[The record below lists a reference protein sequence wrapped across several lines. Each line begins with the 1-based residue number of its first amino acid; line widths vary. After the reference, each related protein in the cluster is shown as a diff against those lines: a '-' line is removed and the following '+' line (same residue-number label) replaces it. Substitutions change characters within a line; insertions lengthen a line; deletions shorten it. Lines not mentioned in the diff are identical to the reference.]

1 LRALWKEREPSA
13 IRREAMGLS
22 AEQLKR
28 SLDALARVEPAIAA
42 GLDRHGYPEPRI
54 RDRGPQT
61 LLRTIIGQQVSVA
74 SANAIWKR
82 MEEAVGPALD
92 PVVLAAAPDEML
104 RAAGLSRQKSSYVK
118 SLAEL
123 VASGELDLFELPAD
137 DEEAI
142 LQLTRIKGV
151 GRWSAEIYL
160 LFAEGRGDIWPAGDL
175 AVQEEVGQL
184 LGLAD
189 RPSEKTVR
197 EIARKWSPH
206 RGAAAIFT
214 WHHYSRRL
222 AANKADKMPV

>member
-1 LRALWKEREPSA
+1 
-13 IRREAMGLS
+13 MGLS
-22 AEQLKR
+22 EEQLKR
-28 SLDALARVEPAIAA
+28 SLDALAKVEPAFAA
-42 GLDRHGYPEPRI
+42 GLKRHGYPAPRI
-54 RDRGPQT
+54 RDRGHQT

-82 MEEAVGPALD
+82 LEDAVGAELD
-92 PVVLAAAPDEML
+92 PAVLAAAPDEML
-104 RAAGLSRQKSSYVK
+104 RACGLSRQKMAYVK

-123 VASGELDLFELPAD
+123 IASGELDLFKLPAD

-142 LQLTRIKGV
+142 LLLTRIKGV

-160 LFAEGRGDIWPAGDL
+160 LFAEGRGDVWPAGDL

-184 LGLAD
+184 MGLPE
-189 RPSEKTVR
+189 RPSEKAVR

-214 WHHYSRRL
+214 WHHYGRRL
-222 AANKADKMPV
+222 AANKADKAGAEDKLPV